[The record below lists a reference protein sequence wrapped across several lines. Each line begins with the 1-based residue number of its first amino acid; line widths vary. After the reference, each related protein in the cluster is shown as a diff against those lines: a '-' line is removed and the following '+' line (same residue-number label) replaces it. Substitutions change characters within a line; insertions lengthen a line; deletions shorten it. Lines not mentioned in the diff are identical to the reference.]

1 MIWEAGGSNKC
12 VLQCHW
18 AKSLKNLWQ
27 HGGSVLP
34 HSRRILSLN
43 PGRAVLCG
51 VCMFSPCLRGLCPGD
66 RVSPTFGEKNSYRLL
81 WAQDTPTK
89 ETDFMSFTSW
99 LDNVTC
105 ERSSGHWKMILNIFW
120 NVKGHLFLMDTSGNV
135 SHLNSKHLKTRWKQ
149 DTVFHWKE
157 ANTVNSHCNS
167 PWYLCICRCT
177 WLE

>member
-1 MIWEAGGSNKC
+1 MCITVPLSKISEKPLATWWISVAPQQEDLEFKPRQGCSVWSVH
-12 VLQCHW
+12 VLSMLAW
-18 AKSLKNLWQ
+18 
-27 HGGSVLP
+27 VV
-34 HSRRILSLN
+34 SRRS
-43 PGRAVLCG
+43 G
-51 VCMFSPCLRGLCPGD
+51 FSH
-66 RVSPTFGEKNSYRLL
+66 FWEKNSYRLL